1 MALGLA
7 AVAAL
12 GLGIAAVGMRSPGPR
27 PERADDGEA
36 EAGRAW
42 RVEDPASSL
51 RGSEWGGGLRP
62 SRDASIRGVVVAS
75 ETALRDAKLVLSDG
89 SAVPLHPSGRFEIR
103 QEPPFRILG
112 VSAPGWEPAHPQR
125 SWVAVEQATEGLRLP
140 WHALARR
147 SGANAAALP
156 ENATAPREGER
167 RDEAGSNEGGDNE
180 AEHNEAG
187 RQVLI
192 GLDTQSKAWS
202 IHVGLARIVKQRELW
217 EGERLVVG
225 PAEAVWFRGL
235 QPGRYRV
242 TLRRDDLA
250 TATQAFEV
258 APGEPS
264 FSELRIRWESPSI
277 LTGRVTDGQ
286 GRAITET
293 YLELTEVLA
302 RNWDWGLTPGLPT
315 VAPGPNGAFRVKIPR
330 GRYEVSVFA
339 RDYQSAR
346 IVVGDPR
353 GSERTDKAIE
363 LRPLTLRLERTRST
377 DSGSESKAGLG
388 LVLKPRVYEMRVVS
402 TRAGSGAEEAGLK
415 PGDWITRVSGQPIRE
430 IGHHRAIER
439 FSGEPGTTV
448 ELEVVP
454 LGAQEPASIRVERR
468 AGMRDRLR

>member
-7 AVAAL
+7 SVAAL
-12 GLGIAAVGMRSPGPR
+12 WLGFAVVGTKSPGPR
-27 PERADDGEA
+27 PEESGFGAPRAESA
-36 EAGRAW
+36 LRT
-42 RVEDPASSL
+42 EDPASSL
-51 RGSEWGGGLRP
+51 GGSEPGGGLRP
-62 SRDASIRGVVVAS
+62 SWDASTRGVVVGAKS
-75 ETALRDAKLVLSDG
+75 APGDARLVLSG
-89 SAVPLHPSGRFEIR
+89 GAFARLGPSGRFEIQ

-112 VSAPGWEPAHPQR
+112 VAAFGWEPAHPQR
-125 SWVAVEQATEGLRLP
+125 SWVVVARATEGLRLP

-147 SGANAAALP
+147 AGASATALT
-156 ENATAPREGER
+156 ENATAPRGGER
-167 RDEAGSNEGGDNE
+167 RDENGSTEAGSNEGGYD
-180 AEHNEAG
+180 EAG
-187 RQVLI
+187 HQVLI
-192 GLDTQSKAWS
+192 RLDTQGKSWS
-202 IHVGLARIVKQRELW
+202 THVGLARIVNQRELW

-235 QPGRYRV
+235 EPGRYRV

-258 APGEPS
+258 TPGEPS
-264 FSELRIRWESPSI
+264 PSKPGIRWESASI
-277 LTGRVTDGQ
+277 LTGRVTDGEE
-286 GRAITET
+286 RAITET